1 MYSDELPGEGQEAV
15 AGPARVAPPM
25 RSSSGMSD
33 SGARQSGSI
42 VRGSGS
48 MMSSQM
54 GLADDPGSNR
64 ASLMGSNRGS
74 VHPKVMLAAVTSS
87 PSQAAALLTCRL
99 LQSCL
104 AKWADKPAAT
114 GLASQTA

>member
-15 AGPARVAPPM
+15 AGPTRPAPPA
-25 RSSSGMSD
+25 RPSSGMSD

-48 MMSSQM
+48 MMSGQM
-54 GLADDPGSNR
+54 GLGEDTGSNR

-74 VHPKVMLAAVTSS
+74 VHS
-87 PSQAAALLTCRL
+87 
-99 LQSCL
+99 
-104 AKWADKPAAT
+104 
-114 GLASQTA
+114 